1 MIILKD
7 KLDKLVSKIRM
18 FIVFGDG
25 SSKTLHPK
33 DLSAYYGI
41 TDS

>member
-1 MIILKD
+1 MIMWKD
-7 KLDKLVSKIRM
+7 KIDKFLFRIRM
-18 FIVFGDG
+18 FLIFGDG

-33 DLSAYYGI
+33 DLSSYYGI